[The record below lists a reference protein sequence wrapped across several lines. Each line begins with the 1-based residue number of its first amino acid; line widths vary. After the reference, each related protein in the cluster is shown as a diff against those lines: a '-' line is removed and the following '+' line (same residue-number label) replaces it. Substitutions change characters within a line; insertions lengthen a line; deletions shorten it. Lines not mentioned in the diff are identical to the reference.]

1 MPIFPY
7 LPACAASYPKK
18 FNNIADQRKRGSD
31 FGRILGSAIPP
42 PRPGSGNI
50 VAM

>member
-1 MPIFPY
+1 MFSELFNEI
-7 LPACAASYPKK
+7 
-18 FNNIADQRKRGSD
+18 NNIADQRKRGSD

-42 PRPGSGNI
+42 LRLGRGNI

>member
-1 MPIFPY
+1 MRGELSNEI
-7 LPACAASYPKK
+7 
-18 FNNIADQRKRGSD
+18 NNIADQRKRGSD

-42 PRPGSGNI
+42 LRPGSGNI

>member
-1 MPIFPY
+1 MRSELSKEI
-7 LPACAASYPKK
+7 
-18 FNNIADQRKRGSD
+18 NNIADQRKRGSD